1 MNRAMQLHTN
11 AAAAHAHVHAS
22 YGTANGSWSICT
34 NVPMTFDHKPRPRRS
49 QVTIS

>member
-11 AAAAHAHVHAS
+11 AAAARARVHAS
-22 YGTANGSWSICT
+22 YGSGTGSWSICT
-34 NVPMTFDHKPRPRRS
+34 FVPMTNAKPEPRRS